1 MFEQIPVH
9 SDISAWNKI
18 SRINQQAKHFL
29 PQFAGVYKQAESYSF
44 WVCIL
49 LVQGFQIMEKKLAD
63 FFQSWTKII
72 FTQLTSS
79 FRCKGCSVFSENYET
94 DIWVNGWNW
103 RLKHFFKYTCFEAY
117 SNSISGFFFLFKKIV
132 WDVRLQVLQF
142 FPVIFH

>member
-49 LVQGFQIMEKKLAD
+49 LVQGF
-63 FFQSWTKII
+63 I